1 MIAVLGRRYAQMPLE
16 HLREVVCIR
25 IADPNSDFPYRN
37 ISLLQQLNRTV
48 DTVGGQ
54 VFKEGLVIR
63 GAKKSVRS
71 RTNSCPSPLPP
82 DLATHPA
89 CNDAPAT
96 RKNWVQNVFP
106 GLSPHTAGRLS
117 GSSFSL
123 RRQAVICAL
132 SKRLDQIIRSAS
144 PHGAYGVVEAVERQ
158 SGNTMW
164 VSGMALWMIAAASR
178 PFITGISIS
187 ISTSCG

>member
-63 GAKKSVRS
+63 GAKKRE
-71 RTNSCPSPLPP
+71 
-82 DLATHPA
+82 
-89 CNDAPAT
+89 
-96 RKNWVQNVFP
+96 K
-106 GLSPHTAGRLS
+106 
-117 GSSFSL
+117 
-123 RRQAVICAL
+123 
-132 SKRLDQIIRSAS
+132 
-144 PHGAYGVVEAVERQ
+144 
-158 SGNTMW
+158 
-164 VSGMALWMIAAASR
+164 
-178 PFITGISIS
+178 
-187 ISTSCG
+187 